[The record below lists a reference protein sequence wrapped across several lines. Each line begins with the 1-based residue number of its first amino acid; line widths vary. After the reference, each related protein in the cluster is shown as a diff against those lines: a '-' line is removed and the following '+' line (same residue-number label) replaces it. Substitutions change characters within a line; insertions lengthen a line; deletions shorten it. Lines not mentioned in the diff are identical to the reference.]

1 MKKRVGGV
9 EQFEFDV
16 LTEGSQ
22 MTLTIAISGWVSKKG
37 NEGQSLFI
45 YIYNV
50 PVYRC
55 LLGFNCDETI
65 PKMKC
70 HNTNCLK

>member
-45 YIYNV
+45 YIFYF
-50 PVYRC
+50 PVYMC
-55 LLGFNCDETI
+55 LQGLNCNAVI
-65 PKMKC
+65 P
-70 HNTNCLK
+70 LV

>member
-37 NEGQSLFI
+37 HEGQSLFI

-55 LLGFNCDETI
+55 LQALTATRLFQ
-65 PKMKC
+65 
-70 HNTNCLK
+70 

>member
-55 LLGFNCDETI
+55 L
-65 PKMKC
+65 
-70 HNTNCLK
+70 

>member
-45 YIYNV
+45 YIYV
-50 PVYRC
+50 V
-55 LLGFNCDETI
+55 
-65 PKMKC
+65 
-70 HNTNCLK
+70 HV

>member
-37 NEGQSLFI
+37 NEGQSCISICATFLYAGVCKALTAMRAFQ
-45 YIYNV
+45 
-50 PVYRC
+50 
-55 LLGFNCDETI
+55 
-65 PKMKC
+65 
-70 HNTNCLK
+70 